1 MVPLWF
7 TLSALCFVGAAV
19 LLYVDI
25 DRRRGRGRRRKSWAR
40 SHGFDYEQ
48 ESTEILKRWK
58 RGVMSTVGSNIPA
71 RNVVLG
77 QIRGEAVFIF
87 DLEEV
92 ATVIALHRKVGTNV
106 VVDVRLKGLKEPR
119 ENDIWLLGA
128 IGPRMVYSTN
138 LDAARR
144 ACDRRMVT
152 FAHTAPDCAEIMWNE
167 QNWTLVS
174 MPIGS
179 TRAQWDEGLRTVR
192 QFNDLLRVL
201 PPVPQST
208 ATAGAPQAST
218 RRKAAPSRP
227 LAPAGRSEAT
237 PGHGEPIHPRKRIHD
252 PRRNPAA
259 CASRA
264 RTPPADRPQRPSGVT
279 SPTLS
284 QSRTG
289 AQYTDAV
296 PRRVALITGPT
307 SGIGEGFARRYAADG
322 YDVVLVS
329 RDADRLKALAA
340 ELSNEGGCNV
350 EVLPADLADAAGR
363 DTVAERLASGV
374 DVLVNNAGFG
384 TSGEFWTADPAMLQR
399 QLDVNVTAVM
409 QLTRAALPAMID
421 KGAGTVINVSSVAGL
436 LSGRGSTYSASKAY
450 VVSFTEGLAVGL
462 RGTGVG
468 IHVVCPGY
476 VHTEFH
482 DRAGIDMTSLPSFM
496 WLEVDDVVRETLAEV
511 SRGNVLIIPGLQYK
525 ALTTVSRMVPRTLS
539 RAATSVFGRGRGRT

>member
-208 ATAGAPQAST
+208 LGAAN
-218 RRKAAPSRP
+218 
-227 LAPAGRSEAT
+227 GRT
-237 PGHGEPIHPRKRIHD
+237 
-252 PRRNPAA
+252 
-259 CASRA
+259 
-264 RTPPADRPQRPSGVT
+264 
-279 SPTLS
+279 S
-284 QSRTG
+284 QSRTQPSAG
-289 AQYTDAV
+289 PGR
-296 PRRVALITGPT
+296 PRR
-307 SGIGEGFARRYAADG
+307 AA
-322 YDVVLVS
+322 
-329 RDADRLKALAA
+329 AA
-340 ELSNEGGCNV
+340 
-350 EVLPADLADAAGR
+350 AAG
-363 DTVAERLASGV
+363 SGQAGPARW
-374 DVLVNNAGFG
+374 NA
-384 TSGEFWTADPAMLQR
+384 AAPA
-399 QLDVNVTAVM
+399 
-409 QLTRAALPAMID
+409 PA
-421 KGAGTVINVSSVAGL
+421 G
-436 LSGRGSTYSASKAY
+436 
-450 VVSFTEGLAVGL
+450 
-462 RGTGVG
+462 
-468 IHVVCPGY
+468 
-476 VHTEFH
+476 
-482 DRAGIDMTSLPSFM
+482 PSH
-496 WLEVDDVVRETLAEV
+496 R
-511 SRGNVLIIPGLQYK
+511 
-525 ALTTVSRMVPRTLS
+525 
-539 RAATSVFGRGRGRT
+539 

>member
-174 MPIGS
+174 MPVTS

-201 PPVPQST
+201 PPI
-208 ATAGAPQAST
+208 PQAIAGHAVA
-218 RRKAAPSRP
+218 RRSGSPSRP
-227 LAPAGRSEAT
+227 LKPAPARSELP
-237 PGHGEPIHPRKRIHD
+237 PGRPEPTHGRADLPPPSRPEVGRYAQPRPEAGRAEPLR
-252 PRRNPAA
+252 
-259 CASRA
+259 
-264 RTPPADRPQRPSGVT
+264 RTPPPPARNGRQ
-279 SPTLS
+279 SP
-284 QSRTG
+284 
-289 AQYTDAV
+289 
-296 PRRVALITGPT
+296 
-307 SGIGEGFARRYAADG
+307 
-322 YDVVLVS
+322 
-329 RDADRLKALAA
+329 
-340 ELSNEGGCNV
+340 
-350 EVLPADLADAAGR
+350 
-363 DTVAERLASGV
+363 
-374 DVLVNNAGFG
+374 
-384 TSGEFWTADPAMLQR
+384 
-399 QLDVNVTAVM
+399 
-409 QLTRAALPAMID
+409 
-421 KGAGTVINVSSVAGL
+421 
-436 LSGRGSTYSASKAY
+436 
-450 VVSFTEGLAVGL
+450 
-462 RGTGVG
+462 
-468 IHVVCPGY
+468 H
-476 VHTEFH
+476 
-482 DRAGIDMTSLPSFM
+482 
-496 WLEVDDVVRETLAEV
+496 
-511 SRGNVLIIPGLQYK
+511 
-525 ALTTVSRMVPRTLS
+525 
-539 RAATSVFGRGRGRT
+539 

>member
-48 ESTEILKRWK
+48 ESTEILQRWK

-201 PPVPQST
+201 PPVPQQSS
-208 ATAGAPQAST
+208 AQPAAG

-227 LAPAGRSEAT
+227 LAPTGHSESSRRPEAAT
-237 PGHGEPIHPRKRIHD
+237 REAARPESTRRTAAEPVRRENVGDAP
-252 PRRNPAA
+252 PRRP
-259 CASRA
+259 
-264 RTPPADRPQRPSGVT
+264 
-279 SPTLS
+279 
-284 QSRTG
+284 
-289 AQYTDAV
+289 
-296 PRRVALITGPT
+296 PT
-307 SGIGEGFARRYAADG
+307 SRNGHQAAH
-322 YDVVLVS
+322 Y
-329 RDADRLKALAA
+329 
-340 ELSNEGGCNV
+340 
-350 EVLPADLADAAGR
+350 
-363 DTVAERLASGV
+363 
-374 DVLVNNAGFG
+374 
-384 TSGEFWTADPAMLQR
+384 QR
-399 QLDVNVTAVM
+399 
-409 QLTRAALPAMID
+409 
-421 KGAGTVINVSSVAGL
+421 
-436 LSGRGSTYSASKAY
+436 
-450 VVSFTEGLAVGL
+450 
-462 RGTGVG
+462 
-468 IHVVCPGY
+468 
-476 VHTEFH
+476 
-482 DRAGIDMTSLPSFM
+482 
-496 WLEVDDVVRETLAEV
+496 
-511 SRGNVLIIPGLQYK
+511 
-525 ALTTVSRMVPRTLS
+525 
-539 RAATSVFGRGRGRT
+539 